1 MEVNLNGRGEKMYFI
16 TCFTKYE
23 IDEKTKI
30 PNIGSARTF
39 GYYENRD
46 VAIEAV
52 EKNWY
57 DIQERIYRYAVIEHI
72 PEGLYE
78 LADERLFFEWD
89 EDIQQFKSIGPF
101 EDCWGNY
108 AFG

>member
-1 MEVNLNGRGEKMYFI
+1 MYFI
-16 TCFTKYE
+16 TCFSRYE
-23 IDEKTKI
+23 
-30 PNIGSARTF
+30 PNTRIGVPDIGSARTF
-39 GYYENRD
+39 GFYADRD

-52 EKNWY
+52 EKNWC

-78 LADERLFFEWD
+78 ASDERLFFEWH
-89 EDIQQFKSIGPF
+89 EDKKEFELIEPF
-101 EDCWGNY
+101 IDCWGNY